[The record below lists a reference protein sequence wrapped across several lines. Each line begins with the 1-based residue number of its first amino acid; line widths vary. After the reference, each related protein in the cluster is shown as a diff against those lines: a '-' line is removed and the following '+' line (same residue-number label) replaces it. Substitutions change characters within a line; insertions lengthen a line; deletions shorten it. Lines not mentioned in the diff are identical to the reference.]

1 MSGRRF
7 FGILFSM
14 RDNMSS
20 HARRAAAA
28 VLACC
33 LAGAAYGGDLD
44 LDKAVRSGKG
54 VLVLQAGSDW
64 CVSGE
69 DVRKVFESDAF
80 RRAVGSKWA
89 FAVYDDMD
97 APDART
103 SAANAALKPYV
114 VRTRRF
120 PALTCISPS
129 RGRLFAQLENLPRT
143 VTAERLAAAVA
154 KVSKNREEAEKLFAS
169 GKSLRQRNP
178 ADAAD
183 AYGRAFDIL
192 ERQVGEFNAEALR
205 KGPLAW
211 EGEWEA
217 LRELDPG
224 DKYGW
229 VRHFTMG
236 YGVDIV
242 TAANK
247 FREDGDFDSGDA
259 YLSTLR
265 NIPTNHLSVSQRQ
278 CIDMAEY
285 ALWRKDKSHERE
297 NAEVLEHAFSLGR
310 DTFWG
315 QCAMGYLVLSGKKF
329 DRRPFKRAEVR
340 PRPAKP
346 SGLPPRFPLDALQRR
361 LLPVSPKT
369 EMTEARKTEIALT
382 AVLRLIGQEGWN
394 ALHSRPGSG
403 AFAAEFFKDRAWMED
418 FAWSGPCNG
427 EKAILALE
435 SLVFQDGGRWV
446 SGDGPGRRFATAVAL
461 EFPDRDEAWLADFL
475 DAYRATAAA
484 GRLHRRAL
492 AQPVWQWRFAV
503 HQGQPTASV
512 DDAPAQQRFLS
523 SYVNMPQR
531 DYGGACWMVPYRTYN
546 CFGESVQ
553 GPRYY
558 ESWEAAGEWPKR
570 RYSPIVGGV
579 CGELSKFGSAC
590 GNAHG
595 LPSCTA
601 GQPAH
606 CAYTRR
612 LADGTWEIDYSVAH
626 PTRMH
631 VSFWDNPIWTY
642 VQALEGTFEGDRE
655 KRLNADRMIELAK
668 LAERRGAPAK
678 EVELFYR
685 HACRSWP
692 RHYNAWRSYGEWVGR
707 SGASLDTMK
716 VWVRGCARGM
726 RTGRQ
731 PLWDLLAPYFERVAA
746 ERGKQALADALVEFA
761 PLLRQGDEKL
771 QEEADFK
778 EALKAWAAPI
788 GGDASLAASVLKA
801 TLLAQYGTRDYFS
814 QALGWGGDAMLSGQ
828 DGMSAFFKVLDEVV
842 AEKSSVGTKAKLD
855 FAPLILGA
863 STAGNM
869 DAFRQF
875 AQLQDKM
882 EPVQRGGKTY
892 PASDFGGTLVSA
904 DGMLMTSST
913 SNWDRPARYARCID
927 ASPCDANAFHTAKE
941 KSPWA
946 VVVLPGPA
954 AVCGVVVENNSAGP
968 NRARQVPMEIQ
979 VSEDGDAWTT
989 VFRDEEPRA
998 TYRADLRAQSPR
1010 ARKVRVCRSAGAK
1023 EEFFHLGKI
1032 LVYGR
1037 KLY

>member
-1 MSGRRF
+1 MA
-7 FGILFSM
+7 FGIWRGL
-14 RDNMSS
+14 
-20 HARRAAAA
+20 AA
-28 VLACC
+28 VLACG
-33 LAGAAYGGDLD
+33 LAGAAHGGDPI

-54 VLVLQAGSDW
+54 VLVLQVGSDW

-80 RRAVGSKWA
+80 RRAVGPKWA

-97 APDART
+97 SPDAKT
-103 SAANAALKPYV
+103 KASNEELKGFI
-114 VRTRRF
+114 VRTKRF
-120 PALTCISPS
+120 PALTCVSPS
-129 RGRLFAQLENLPRT
+129 RGRLFAQIENLPRT
-143 VTAERLAAAVA
+143 VTAEKLAAAVA
-154 KVSKNREEAEKLFAS
+154 KVSKNSEEAEKLFAQ
-169 GKSLRQRNP
+169 GKSLRERRP

-183 AYGRAFDIL
+183 AYGKAFDML
-192 ERQVGEFNAEALR
+192 ERQVGEFNAAALR

-211 EGEWEA
+211 EDEWKA
-217 LRELDPG
+217 LSELDPE

-229 VRHFTMG
+229 IRHFTMG
-236 YGVDIV
+236 YGVDV
-242 TAANK
+242 VATANK

-259 YLSTLR
+259 YISTLR
-265 NIPTNHLSVSQRQ
+265 NIPTNHLSASQRQ

-285 ALWRKDKSHERE
+285 ALWRKDKSRAAECR
-297 NAEVLEHAFSLGR
+297 EVLEHAFSLGR

-315 QCAMGYLVLSGKKF
+315 QSAMGYLILSGKKI
-329 DRRPFKRAEVR
+329 DRKPFKRAEVR
-340 PRPAKP
+340 QRPARP
-346 SGLPPRFPLDALQRR
+346 AGLPPRFPLDAAERR
-361 LLPVSPKT
+361 LASVTPKT
-369 EMTEARKTEIALT
+369 EMTEARKTEIALC
-382 AVLRLIGQEGWN
+382 AVLRLIGREGWD
-394 ALHSRPGSG
+394 ALHSRPGSKE
-403 AFAAEFFKDRAWMED
+403 FIAEFFKDRQWMED
-418 FAWSGPCNG
+418 FACSGPCRG

-435 SLVFQDGGRWV
+435 SLVFQDGGRWI
-446 SGDGPGRRFATAVAL
+446 SGDGAGRRFATAVAL
-461 EFPDRDEAWLADFL
+461 EYPERDEAWLADFL
-475 DAYRATAAA
+475 DAYRATAAV

-492 AQPVWQWRFAV
+492 SQPVWQWRFAV

-512 DDAPAQQRFLS
+512 DDAPTQQRFLS

-553 GPRYY
+553 GPLYY
-558 ESWEAAGEWPKR
+558 ESWAAAGEWPKR

-595 LPSCTA
+595 LPGCTA

-612 LADGTWEIDYSVAH
+612 LADGRWEIDYSVNH
-626 PTRMH
+626 PTTMH
-631 VSFWDNPIWTY
+631 VAFWDNSIWPY

-655 KRLNADRMIELAK
+655 RRLNADRMVELAK
-668 LAERRGAPAK
+668 LAEKRGATAK

-692 RHYNAWRSYGEWVGR
+692 RHYNAWRAYGDWVGR
-707 SGASLDTMK
+707 SKAPLDTMK

-731 PLWDLLAPYFERVAA
+731 PLWDLLTPYFERVAK
-746 ERGKQALADALVEFA
+746 ERGKQPLADALVEFA
-761 PLLRQGDEKL
+761 PLLRQDDEKL

-778 EALKAWAAPI
+778 EALKNWAAPLV
-788 GGDASLAASVLKA
+788 GDAGLVASVLRA

-828 DGMSAFFKVLDEVV
+828 DGMTAFFKTLEEVV
-842 AEKSSVGTKAKLD
+842 AEKSSGKTAAKLD
-855 FAPLILGA
+855 FAPLILAA
-863 STAGNM
+863 STTENM
-869 DAFRQF
+869 VAFRQL
-875 AQLQDKM
+875 AMLQDKM
-882 EPVQRGGKTY
+882 EPVPRTGKSY
-892 PASDFGGTLVSA
+892 PTSDFGAPLLSA
-904 DGMLMTSST
+904 GGMLMTSST
-913 SNWDRPARYARCID
+913 SSWDRPARYARCID
-927 ASPCDANAFHTAKE
+927 SSPCDANAFHTGKE

-954 AVCGVVVENNSAGP
+954 SVCGIVVENNSAPP
-968 NRARQVPMEIQ
+968 NNARQVPIEIQ
-979 VSEDGDAWTT
+979 VSEDGESWTT
-989 VFRDEEPRA
+989 VFRDEAVRA
-998 TYRADLRAQSPR
+998 TYRVDLRARPPR
-1010 ARKVRVCRSAGAK
+1010 AVKVRVCRAAGAR

>member
-1 MSGRRF
+1 MVYFPAMEGMMIR
-7 FGILFSM
+7 
-14 RDNMSS
+14 NVWPV
-20 HARRAAAA
+20 A
-28 VLACC
+28 VAISVLG
-33 LAGAAYGGDLD
+33 LAGSARGGDPSLD
-44 LDKAVRSGKG
+44 RAVRSGKG
-54 VLVLQAGSDW
+54 VLVLQVGSDW

-80 RRAVGSKWA
+80 RRVIGSGWA
-89 FAVYDDMD
+89 LAVYDDMD
-97 APDART
+97 SPDAK
-103 SAANAALKPYV
+103 AAASNAAAKPFV

-120 PALTCISPS
+120 PALTCVSPAPA
-129 RGRLFAQLENLPRT
+129 RLFAQIENLPRS
-143 VTAERLAAAVA
+143 VTAEKLGAAVL
-154 KVSKNREEAEKLFAS
+154 KVAKNRVEAERLFAL
-169 GKSLRQRNP
+169 GKSLCGRKP
-178 ADAAD
+178 AEAAD

-211 EGEWEA
+211 EGEWQA
-217 LRELDPG
+217 LCDLDPG

-236 YGVDIV
+236 YGVDLV

-247 FREDGDFDSGDA
+247 FREDGDFDSGEA
-259 YLSTLR
+259 YVSTLR
-265 NIPTNHLSVSQRQ
+265 NIPTNHLSAVQRQ
-278 CIDMAEY
+278 CVDMAEY
-285 ALWRKDKSHERE
+285 ALWRKDRSRARDNLEL
-297 NAEVLEHAFSLGR
+297 LEHAFSLGR
-310 DTFWG
+310 DTIWG
-315 QCAMGYLVLSGKKF
+315 QSAMGYLLLSGKKIE
-329 DRRPFKRAEVR
+329 RRPFKRAEVK
-340 PRPAKP
+340 PRPSKP
-346 SGLPPRFPLDALQRR
+346 AGLPPRFPLDAVRRR
-361 LLPVSPKT
+361 LMSVTPKT
-369 EMTEARKTEIALT
+369 EMTEARKTEIALC
-382 AVLRLIGQEGWN
+382 AVLRLIGQSGWN
-394 ALHSRPGSG
+394 ALHSRPGSA
-403 AFAAEFFKDRAWMED
+403 AFASAFFKDRAWMED
-418 FAWSGPCNG
+418 FAWSGPCKG
-427 EKAILALE
+427 EEAILALE
-435 SLVFQDGGRWV
+435 SLVFQDWGRWI

-461 EFPDRDEAWLADFL
+461 EYPGKDEAWLADFL

-484 GRLHRRAL
+484 GRLHKYAL
-492 AQPVWQWRFAV
+492 SQPVWQWRFAV
-503 HQGQPTASV
+503 HQGQPTAGA

-523 SYVNMPQR
+523 QYVNMPMR
-531 DYGGACWMVPYRTYN
+531 DYGGACWMVPYRSYN
-546 CFGESVQ
+546 CYGDSVQ
-553 GPRYY
+553 GPLYY

-601 GQPAH
+601 GQPGH

-612 LADGTWEIDYSVAH
+612 LADGRWEIDYAVTY

-631 VSFWDNPIWTY
+631 VSFWDNPIWPY

-668 LAERRGAPAK
+668 LAEKRNAPAK
-678 EVELFYR
+678 EVELCYR

-692 RHYNAWRSYGEWVGR
+692 RHYNAWRSYGDWVGR

-731 PLWDLLAPYFERVAA
+731 PLWDLLAPYFERVAK
-746 ERGKQALADALVEFA
+746 ERGKKALADALVEFA
-761 PLLRQGDEKL
+761 PLLRQEDAKI

-778 EALKAWAAPI
+778 GALAAWTSPL
-788 GGDASLAASVLKA
+788 GGDSGLVAQVLKA

-814 QALGWGGDAMLSGQ
+814 QALGWGSDAMLGGA
-828 DGMSAFFKVLDEVV
+828 DGMAAFFKTLEEVV
-842 AEKSSVGTKAKLD
+842 AEKSSGKTRAKLD

-863 STAGNM
+863 SKAGNM
-869 DAFRQF
+869 TAFRQL
-875 AQLQDKM
+875 ARLQDRM
-882 EPVQRGGKTY
+882 EPAPRTGKSY
-892 PASDFGGTLVSA
+892 PPSDFGAALLSS

-913 SNWDRPARYARCID
+913 STWDFPARYARCID
-927 ASPCDANAFHTAKE
+927 ASPCNANGFHTGKE

-954 AVCGVVVENNSAGP
+954 DVCGVVVENNSSPP
-968 NRARQVPMEIQ
+968 NNARQVPLEVQ
-979 VSEDGDAWTT
+979 VSEDGESWET
-989 VFRDEEPRA
+989 VFRAEDVRA
-998 TYRADLRAQSPR
+998 TYRADLRARPR
-1010 ARKVRVCRSAGAK
+1010 RAVKVRVCRAAEDR